1 MKPLLSI
8 CIPTYGHDIDLRVA
22 LETLVQ
28 LPTFADSDEI
38 EVVISD
44 NCSPDR
50 TQEVCRKFVERF
62 PGRIRYF
69 RNETNIR
76 DANFGL
82 SLSRGEGLFLKLTN
96 DTIVFRDSGLKRML
110 EAVRKYRDEK
120 PVLFFS
126 NQEKELEQR
135 SCSSLSDF
143 VDETSMWST
152 WIGSFGI
159 WKEDMDRLT
168 DFARMRDLY
177 LTQVD
182 VLCRMVTEKK
192 RAEVFNYRFCDTFP
206 RPLKG
211 GYSVSLIFGN
221 YYFRILKP
229 YVATGGLTRA
239 AYNLE
244 KKRMLRNQIL
254 PFSLTFSHEFNNEG
268 YFKYLFAN
276 YCTDYMYW
284 CAMPFVIA
292 AAVIKVMKKPLAR
305 RFTADE
311 GTSALPMLF
320 HRLTFRR
327 RNRQNAA
334 YPTNLF
340 KRGCVAV
347 GKATSGGIGIRGSSH
362 PFARLLIGDNV
373 TLAPKVCFVLSE
385 DGKSNGPT
393 VVRDKVTIGEGATIY
408 SGVILGEGAVIA
420 PGAEVRTDVPP
431 GTH

>member
-8 CIPTYGHDIDLRVA
+8 CIPTYGHDVDIRLA

-28 LPTFADSDEI
+28 LPTFINSDEI

-50 TQEVCRKFVERF
+50 TQDVCRKFVERF

-82 SLSRGEGLFLKLTN
+82 SLSRGEGMFLKLTN
-96 DTIVFRDSGLKRML
+96 DTIVFSDSGLRRML
-110 EAVRKYRDEK
+110 DAVRKYQSEK

-126 NQEKELEQR
+126 NQEKPIEQR
-135 SCSSLSDF
+135 SCSTLSDF

-159 WKEDMDRLT
+159 WKEDMDRIT

-192 RAEVFNYRFCDTFP
+192 RAEVFNYRFCATFP

-229 YVATGGLTRA
+229 YVDSGELTSA

-254 PFSLTFSHEFNNEG
+254 PFSLTFTHAFNNDG
-268 YFKYLFAN
+268 YFKHLFAN
-276 YCTDYMYW
+276 YWKDSLYW
-284 CAMPFVIA
+284 CAMPFVLVA
-292 AAVIKVMKKPLAR
+292 SVLKALKKPLAR
-305 RFTADE
+305 CFTSNE
-311 GTSALPMLF
+311 GTAALPLMF

-327 RNRQNAA
+327 RNRQNST

-340 KRGCVAV
+340 KRGCVGV
-347 GKATSGGIGIRGSSH
+347 GKASSGGIGIRGSDH

-373 TLAPKVCFVLSE
+373 VLSPKVCFILSE
-385 DGKSNGPT
+385 DGKSNGPV
-393 VVRDKVTIGEGATIY
+393 VVRDKVTIGEGATIH
-408 SGVILGEGAVIA
+408 SGVIIGEGAVIP
-420 PGAEVRTDVPP
+420 PGADIREDVPP
-431 GTH
+431 AAN